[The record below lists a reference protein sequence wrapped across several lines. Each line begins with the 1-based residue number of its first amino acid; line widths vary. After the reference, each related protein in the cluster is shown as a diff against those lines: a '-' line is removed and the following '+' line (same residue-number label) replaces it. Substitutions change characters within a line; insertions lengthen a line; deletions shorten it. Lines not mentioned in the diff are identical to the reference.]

1 MARAKSLQLSGLV
14 GLLNSLCPPGLAE
27 DWDNVGLQ
35 LGDPTAEITRVLV
48 CLDAE
53 ELAISEAERLG
64 AQAVISHHPLLHR
77 PLKRLTPGDETG
89 RVIFRAIRNEIAILS
104 AHTNLDRVADGLNDW
119 LAQRIG
125 LIEFKPLEA
134 PQAGNCYKLVVF
146 VPQGHELE
154 VLDAIFAAGGG
165 QVGAYDRCSF
175 RSVGT
180 GSFRGNE
187 TTSPFIGQPG
197 ASEET
202 QELRLETI
210 VPGDLLQKVV
220 ARMIKAHPYEEV
232 AYDLI
237 PLANRRSDVGL
248 GHIGRLEQ
256 PLSLQDFAEQVRQ
269 QLQVPALRM
278 VGEPQRQIS
287 KVAVCGGSGAS
298 LIGDALR
305 QGADCLVTGDV
316 KYHDA
321 QRARS
326 EGLALIDA
334 GHFATEHLMVTELSA
349 RLQKA
354 ADARQLPVEFI
365 EMTAE
370 QDPFTTV
377 CFSHKPSQK

>member
-1 MARAKSLQLSGLV
+1 MAKEKTLQLSDLV

-35 LGDPTAEITRVLV
+35 LGDPTAEIRRVLV

-53 ELAISEAERLG
+53 EIAIHEAARFG

-77 PLKRLTPGDETG
+77 PLKRLTPDDETG
-89 RVIFRAIRNEIAILS
+89 RVIFRAIRSGIAVLS

-119 LAQRIG
+119 LAQRLG
-125 LIEFKPLEA
+125 LTDYKPLET
-134 PQAGNCYKLVVF
+134 PQPGSFYKLVVF
-146 VPQGHELE
+146 VPQGHETAL
-154 VLDAIFAAGGG
+154 LDAIFAAGGG

-175 RSVGT
+175 RTSGT
-180 GSFRGNE
+180 GSFRGNA
-187 TTSPFIGQPG
+187 TSTPFIGQPDRT
-197 ASEET
+197 EET

-210 VPGDLLQKVV
+210 VPSDLLHKVV
-220 ARMIKAHPYEEV
+220 TRMIKAHPYEEV

-237 PLANRRSDVGL
+237 PLANRRTDVGL
-248 GHIGRLEQ
+248 GRIGRLAE
-256 PLSLQDFAEQVRQ
+256 PLSLQLFAEQVRK
-269 QLQVPALRM
+269 QLQVPALRL
-278 VGEPQRQIS
+278 VGDPQRPIS

-298 LIGDALR
+298 LISDALR
-305 QGADCLVTGDV
+305 RGADCLVTGDI

-334 GHFATEHLMVTELSA
+334 GHFGTEKLMVVELA
-349 RLQKA
+349 DRLQKA
-354 ADARQLPVEFI
+354 ADKRQLPVEFI
-365 EMTAE
+365 KMTAE

-377 CFSHKPSQK
+377 C

>member
-1 MARAKSLQLSGLV
+1 MAKAKTLKLTALV
-14 GLLNSLCPPGLAE
+14 GLLNRLCPPGLAE
-27 DWDNVGLQ
+27 EWDNVGLQ
-35 LGDPTAEITRVLV
+35 LGDPDAEIARVLV

-53 ELAISEAERLG
+53 EIAISEAERLG

-89 RVIFRAIRNEIAILS
+89 RVIFRAIRSGIAVLS

-119 LAQRIG
+119 LAERLG
-125 LIEFKPLEA
+125 LNDSQPLET
-134 PQAGNCYKLVVF
+134 PQKGSFYKLVVF
-146 VPQGHELE
+146 VPQGHEAE

-175 RSVGT
+175 RSSGT

-187 TTSPFIGQPG
+187 TTTPFIGQPG
-197 ASEET
+197 STEET
-202 QELRLETI
+202 DELRLETI
-210 VPGDLLQKVV
+210 VPSDLLPKVV
-220 ARMIKAHPYEEV
+220 ARMLKAHPYEEV

-248 GHIGRLEQ
+248 GRIGRLAE
-256 PLSLQDFAEQVRQ
+256 PLSLQLFADQVRQ
-269 QLQVPALRM
+269 QLQLPALRL
-278 VGEPQRQIS
+278 VGDQQRLIS

-305 QGADCLVTGDV
+305 QGADCLVTGDI

-321 QRARS
+321 QRARA
-326 EGLALIDA
+326 EGLTLIDA
-334 GHFATEHLMVTELSA
+334 GHFGTEQFMVTELA
-349 RLQKA
+349 GRLQQA
-354 ADARQLPVEFI
+354 ADERRLPVEFI

-370 QDPFTTV
+370 QDPFTTL
-377 CFSHKPSQK
+377 C